1 MQKLSNKKYRDEF
14 VSSHV
19 GTNVASQ
26 VFALRNKKHWS
37 QSKLAKRAGM
47 AQPRISVIEDPDY
60 EDFSINTLKRLA
72 SAFDVALVVKFV
84 SFGELVDWVASLSP
98 EKIAVPSFE
107 EEIKKHAEVEQN
119 IQSTPKLKEK
129 SRDPWQGNPFE
140 KESPDFPQIQP
151 YLQEPQSQLARSP
164 SLVSNVISSL

>member
-1 MQKLSNKKYRDEF
+1 
-14 VSSHV
+14 
-19 GTNVASQ
+19 
-26 VFALRNKKHWS
+26 
-37 QSKLAKRAGM
+37 M

-84 SFGELVDWVASLSP
+84 TFGELVDWVASLSP

-119 IQSTPKLKEK
+119 IQSIPKLKEK

-140 KESPDFPQIQP
+140 KESPDFPQKQP
-151 YLQEPQSQLARSP
+151 YLQEAQSQLVRSP
-164 SLVSNVISSL
+164 SLVSNVISPL